1 MGCIISGEIVDASLR
16 FEDVHELDGTGR
28 YHYDKMLADV
38 EKYTYN
44 RLLSVGGF
52 LHGGQLKPPSSLLGI
67 CSQRS
72 QVFINAIPKGIHI
85 LILNGDWINNY
96 LKSFCQRSCLFFIFL
111 HL

>member
-28 YHYDKMLADV
+28 YHYDKIMADV

-52 LHGGQLKPPSSLLGI
+52 LHGGQLDSNPP
-67 CSQRS
+67 
-72 QVFINAIPKGIHI
+72 PP
-85 LILNGDWINNY
+85 
-96 LKSFCQRSCLFFIFL
+96 
-111 HL
+111 